1 MMKKRNARAGS
12 KPYWIAYIDGYGE
25 PSYAKIQSADE
36 EREYGRV
43 IARSYKASIVKKA
56 ARAAIKRQERGLSNP
71 KRRKTKKRARR
82 LMRSGSKKLAAYV
95 RSQANRRRR
104 KKNAARRKKNPVR
117 VGAQVVG
124 SGTGWIKA
132 KAVKVRKVKGKGYVV
147 DVKR

>member
-1 MMKKRNARAGS
+1 MARKAKKR
-12 KPYWIAYIDGYGE
+12 
-25 PSYAKIQSADE
+25 
-36 EREYGRV
+36 
-43 IARSYKASIVKKA
+43 
-56 ARAAIKRQERGLSNP
+56 
-71 KRRKTKKRARR
+71 KTTKARR

-95 RSQANRRRR
+95 RSQINRRRR
-104 KKNAARRKKNPVR
+104 KNNTARRKKNPVR